1 MAIRRAKRKSNFTMI
16 SNVGL
21 RDINLSFKAKGLL
34 AYMLSLPDDWVFYE
48 TELVNHSTDGLASV
62 KTGLKELQEQGYLHR
77 TRERNEKGQLKE
89 TIWTVHD
96 EPTFDFPMLDNPTL
110 EKPML
115 ENHTLLNTNPT
126 KDLSKLNTNNT
137 NTHSGKPNENDL
149 QQRFDELWKQYPNKK
164 AKPKAFTAYKR
175 AIKEGATDEEIA
187 KGIEN
192 YNKEIE
198 IKRTDKQYIAHGS
211 TWFSQKRWLD
221 EYDLVGGGTE
231 WDRNAPVDE
240 ELGF

>member
-21 RDINLSFKAKGLL
+21 RDKNLSLKAKGLL
-34 AYMLSLPDDWVFYE
+34 SYMLSLPDDWVFYE
-48 TELVNHSTDGLASV
+48 SELTKHSRDGRDAHRSALR
-62 KTGLKELQEQGYLHR
+62 ELQDNGYL
-77 TRERNEKGQLKE
+77 TKTQAKSKNGKFSEVDWEL
-89 TIWTVHD
+89 TD
-96 EPTFDFPMLDNPTL
+96 EPLT
-110 EKPML
+110 EKPSTEKPSAEKPST
-115 ENHTLLNTNPT
+115 ENPPLLNTNPT
-126 KDLSKLNTNNT
+126 KDLSKPNTNNT
-137 NTHSGKPNENDL
+137 NTHSDKPNENDL

-198 IKRTDKQYIAHGS
+198 IKRTDKQYIAHAS
-211 TWFSQKRWLD
+211 TWFNQKRWND
-221 EYDLVGGGTE
+221 EYEAAVAGGVDSD
-231 WDRNAPVDE
+231 WD
-240 ELGF
+240 FFS

>member
-1 MAIRRAKRKSNFTMI
+1 MAIKRAKRKSNFTMI

-21 RDINLSFKAKGLL
+21 KDEKLSFKAKGLL

-62 KTGLKELQEQGYLHR
+62 KSGLKELQERGYLDR
-77 TRERNEKGQLKE
+77 NRERNAKGQLKE
-89 TIWTVHD
+89 TNWTIHD
-96 EPTFDFPMLDNPTL
+96 EPTCDFPTL
-110 EKPML
+110 EKPTLEKPTL

-137 NTHSGKPNENDL
+137 NTHSDKPNENDL

-198 IKRTDKQYIAHGS
+198 IKRTDKQYIAHAS
-211 TWFSQKRWLD
+211 TWFNQKRWND
-221 EYDLVGGGTE
+221 EYEAAVAGGVDSD
-231 WDRNAPVDE
+231 WD
-240 ELGF
+240 FFS